1 MPECKSNQVH
11 GFLRN
16 ISSQKATFRFIF
28 RSRVVVGRLLEEG
41 SRALISRAQAHNP
54 LRSSN
59 VDGPEELLTL
69 PHPRRSSYKDTAP
82 VALP

>member
-1 MPECKSNQVH
+1 MSECKSNQVH

-41 SRALISRAQAHNP
+41 SRALI
-54 LRSSN
+54 
-59 VDGPEELLTL
+59 
-69 PHPRRSSYKDTAP
+69 
-82 VALP
+82 